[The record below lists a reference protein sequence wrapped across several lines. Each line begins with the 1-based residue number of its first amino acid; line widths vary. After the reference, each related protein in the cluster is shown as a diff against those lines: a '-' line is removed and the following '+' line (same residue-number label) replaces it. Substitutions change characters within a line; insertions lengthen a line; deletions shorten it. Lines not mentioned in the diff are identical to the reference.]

1 VEACFRDLTPHIFA
15 LETGLSSDPDMNRQW
30 SELDKYAML
39 SNSDAHSPQ
48 KIGREVTLFDTDL
61 SYDAL
66 FSAIKTGNGFKGTY
80 EFFPEEGKYF
90 QDGHRNCGISF
101 TPRQSRKHNDICPV
115 CGKPLTIGVLN
126 RVEKLV
132 DRPLPA
138 PPEGTA
144 GFSYIIPLPEILSEL
159 NGVST
164 ESKKVNEAFRA
175 VLSKFGNEFNIL
187 NEVPLEDLTRYNALL
202 GEGIRRMRNKQVK
215 RVAGYDGVYGTIRLF
230 SDAEL
235 KAPKSKQLSIF

>member
-1 VEACFRDLTPHIFA
+1 
-15 LETGLSSDPDMNRQW
+15 
-30 SELDKYAML
+30 ML

-61 SYDAL
+61 TYDAL
-66 FSAIKTGNGFKGTY
+66 FSAIKTGTGFSGTY

-101 TPRQSRKHNDICPV
+101 KPRQSGKHNNICPV
-115 CGKPLTIGVLN
+115 CGRPLTIGVLN

-132 DRPLPA
+132 DRSSPIA
-138 PPEGTA
+138 GT

-175 VLSKFGNEFNIL
+175 VLSTFGNEFNIL
-187 NEVPLEDLTRYNALL
+187 KEVPLEDLSRYHPLL

-215 RVAGYDGVYGTIRLF
+215 RVAGYDGVYGVIRLF